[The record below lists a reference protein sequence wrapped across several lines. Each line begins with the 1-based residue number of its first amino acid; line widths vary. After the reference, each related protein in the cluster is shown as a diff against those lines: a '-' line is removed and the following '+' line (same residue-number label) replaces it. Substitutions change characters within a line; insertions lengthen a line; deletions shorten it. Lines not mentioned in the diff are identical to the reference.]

1 MRTPKGRGRCVARL
15 VVSGIC
21 VLSAVAARAA
31 ESGTAVTYGALPE
44 GAIVIA
50 ESSGIGAEI
59 CRDLLLNPARAQTR
73 QPMPAG
79 YRLLTARELAAED
92 PGIAQLLR
100 DSPTTAGR
108 RNDLAGFAVGSLCFL
123 SVGNAV
129 VDGVRVHGAGPT
141 PQAFLWARADGP
153 RDPRMLGKVQWVQL
167 ASWYSSDVLDRD
179 LILASDP
186 TAEFVDLQM
195 LLTGPN
201 AWSMRLSL
209 PTERVTA
216 EVTGSGDRIPRKAPQ
231 PGFMSVALSGPGAD
245 RFQVFTYFGHHH
257 QDAQGTWRAEGTG
270 PFTEALAIE
279 GQAPVLGTYMQ
290 DGWQARY
297 GVYRFE

>member
-1 MRTPKGRGRCVARL
+1 MRTSKDHGRCIARW

-21 VLSAVAARAA
+21 LVSAVAAWAA
-31 ESGTAVTYGALPE
+31 ESGTAVTYGTLPE
-44 GAIVIA
+44 GAIVIG

-59 CRDLLLNPARAQTR
+59 CRDLLLDPTQTR

-92 PGIAQLLR
+92 PGIDQLLR
-100 DSPTTAGR
+100 EAPATPGR
-108 RNDLAGFAVGSLCFL
+108 RDDLAGFAVGSLCFL

-129 VDGVRVHGAGPT
+129 VGGMRVHGAGPT

-167 ASWYSSDVLDRD
+167 ASWYSNEVLDRD

-195 LLTGPN
+195 SPTGPN

-209 PTERVTA
+209 PSERVTA
-216 EVTGSGDRIPRKAPQ
+216 EVTGSGVRIPRKSPQ

-257 QDAQGTWRAEGTG
+257 QDARGSWRADGTG

-279 GQAPVLGTYMQ
+279 GQRPVLGTYMQ
-290 DGWQARY
+290 DGWQARF
-297 GVYRFE
+297 GVYRFD